1 MTVVADAAREA
12 APIKYMEG
20 IWGEVNKRLFADDT
34 RSVYAVLDG
43 ASVPELRMKLYE
55 HQPECIC
62 LFQGDLKPD
71 MAEVAPYLIHLQI
84 ETEFTNWLIE
94 KGWGNH
100 WGIFAL
106 SRGELRDM
114 RKHFRRFLTVHT
126 SEGKPMRFRYYDP
139 RVMRRFLPACNTEDL
154 TALFNQ
160 VDYYL
165 LEDEDAG
172 VMLSFHA
179 ESGALKQ
186 EKFKL
191 NGAQGFPQK

>member
-1 MTVVADAAREA
+1 
-12 APIKYMEG
+12 MEG
-20 IWGEVNKRLFADDT
+20 ISAEVNRRLFADDT

-43 ASVPELRMKLYE
+43 ASIPDLRMKLHE

-62 LFQGDLKPD
+62 LFSGDLKPD
-71 MAEVAPYLIHLQI
+71 MAEVAPYLIHMQI
-84 ETEFTNWLIE
+84 ETPFTNWVIE

-114 RKHFRRFLTVHT
+114 RNHFRRFLSVHT

-139 RVMRRFLPACNTEDL
+139 RVMRRFLPTCNSEDL
-154 TALFNQ
+154 AALFSA

-165 LEDEDAG
+165 LEDEDPR

-186 EKFKL
+186 ESIAL
-191 NGAQGFPQK
+191 DSARA